1 MSNVKTLKYG
11 LTAHIEA
18 HPNKINIILNG
29 EAFIVHVDDP
39 YFFDLLMLSLAKAKL
54 ETIKIPQKNSEST
67 WVSPGLRM
75 CLHYETFGLRKN
87 CRQVFFPNRID
98 KMHCSDGCRDTYN
111 AKKKKIKNQQLKVSK
126 RLCLFFVTF
135 GERTNCQ
142 KQFIPKRSDARFCS
156 VPCRD
161 HYNKKLSRNKKN
173 ALKRGQLI

>member
-67 WVSPGLRM
+67 WVSHGLRM

-98 KMHCSDGCRDTYN
+98 
-111 AKKKKIKNQQLKVSK
+111 
-126 RLCLFFVTF
+126 
-135 GERTNCQ
+135 
-142 KQFIPKRSDARFCS
+142 
-156 VPCRD
+156 
-161 HYNKKLSRNKKN
+161 
-173 ALKRGQLI
+173 

>member
-98 KMHCSDGCRDTYN
+98 KMHCSDGCRDTYK
-111 AKKKKIKNQQLKVSK
+111 AKKRKIKNQQLKVSK
-126 RLCLFFVTF
+126 RLCLFFVAF

-142 KQFIPKRSDARFCS
+142 KQFIQKRSDARFCS
-156 VPCRD
+156 VACRD
-161 HYNKKLSRNKKN
+161 HYNKKLSRNKK
-173 ALKRGQLI
+173 KSPQK

>member
-1 MSNVKTLKYG
+1 MSKPKMLKLG
-11 LTAHIEA
+11 LTAHLEA
-18 HPNKINIILNG
+18 PPNKINIILDG
-29 EAFIVHVDDP
+29 QPYIVKVDDP
-39 YFFDLLMLSLAKAKL
+39 YFLDLLMLSLAKAKL
-54 ETIKIPQKNSEST
+54 ETKKIPQKKTEST
-67 WVSPGLRM
+67 CVSPGLRM

-87 CRQVFFPNRID
+87 CRKIFVPNRID

-111 AKKKKIKNQQLKVSK
+111 AKKRKIKNQQLKVSK